1 VGCQS
6 KGASLDEGGC
16 YLIRAVYTRACRDE
30 RKKDDTAMPSLH
42 DTRDYHLHHPVD
54 LMTEFTVCES
64 LGHSGSPY
72 LRALAME
79 RTYGAVLGDR
89 LREKGILRKGWRLCE
104 IGGGYGSLMRGLLE
118 AHGDLVERVIMVDL
132 SRVLLGRQQRA
143 LNPWKDRVS
152 FVLGDALDVIPAI
165 SGVDLFLI
173 NEMIGDLPVW
183 TDLDPKKLPPEVAAV
198 IDRYMLGIPEDGLF
212 HFNIGAIRLV
222 EAICRSGIPAFLSEH
237 ASDPIIP
244 REMPFLVRG
253 LATSGWPREIRLT
266 AHSEYTIRFSHL
278 EQVARALGRKVE
290 TGSLL
295 ELIRYSNVEK
305 ARFIFNARA
314 CSTDEQALVFEFLDH
329 VREYRWLT
337 IQ

>member
-1 VGCQS
+1 MS
-6 KGASLDEGGC
+6 F
-16 YLIRAVYTRACRDE
+16 
-30 RKKDDTAMPSLH
+30 LH
-42 DTRDYHLHHPVD
+42 DTRNYHLHHPVD
-54 LMTEFTVCES
+54 LMTEFTICES
-64 LGHSGSPY
+64 LGYTASPH
-72 LRALAME
+72 LRALAMTS
-79 RTYGAVLGDR
+79 TYGAILGDR
-89 LREKGILRKGWRLCE
+89 LREKGLLRRGCRICE

-118 AHGDLVERVIMVDL
+118 AHGDLVERVAMVDL
-132 SRVLLGRQQRA
+132 SRALIGRQRRA
-143 LNPWKDRVS
+143 LNPWGGRVS
-152 FVLGDALDVIPAI
+152 FVVGDALEVLPAI
-165 SGVDLFLI
+165 TGADLFLI

-183 TDLDPKKLPPEVAAV
+183 TDIDPKRLPSEAEAV
-198 IDRYMLGIPEDGLF
+198 ICRYRLGIPEEGFF
-212 HFNIGAIRLV
+212 HFNIGAVRLV
-222 EAICRSGIPAFLSEH
+222 EAICRKGLTAFISEH

-244 REMPFLVRG
+244 RDMPFLVKG

-295 ELIRYSNVEK
+295 EFIGYANVEK

-314 CSTDEQALVFEFLDH
+314 CATDEQALILEFLDH

>member
-1 VGCQS
+1 
-6 KGASLDEGGC
+6 
-16 YLIRAVYTRACRDE
+16 LIWRERVFALHFLYTRACRDE
-30 RKKDDTAMPSLH
+30 RKKVDLSMSALH
-42 DTRDYHLHHPVD
+42 DTRNYHLHHPVD

-79 RTYGAVLGDR
+79 KTYGAVLGDR
-89 LREKGILRKGWRLCE
+89 LREKGILPRGCRLCE

-118 AHGDLVERVIMVDL
+118 AHGDLVERVVMVDL

-152 FVLGDALDVIPAI
+152 FVLGDALDVMPAI

-183 TDLDPKKLPPEVAAV
+183 TDLSPGRLPRELSAL
-198 IDRYMLGIPEDGLF
+198 INRYRLGIPEEKPF

-222 EAICRSGIPAFLSEH
+222 EAICRKGIPAFLSEH

-244 REMPFLVRG
+244 REMPFLVKG

-278 EQVARALGRKVE
+278 EQVARALDRKVE

-295 ELIRYSNVEK
+295 EMIGYSNVEK

-337 IQ
+337 IE

>member
-1 VGCQS
+1 MS
-6 KGASLDEGGC
+6 
-16 YLIRAVYTRACRDE
+16 
-30 RKKDDTAMPSLH
+30 SLH
-42 DTRDYHLHHPVD
+42 DTRHYHLHHPVD
-54 LMTEFTVCES
+54 LMTEFTICES
-64 LGHSGSPY
+64 LGHPGSPY

-79 RTYGAVLGDR
+79 KTYGAILGDR
-89 LREKGILRKGWRLCE
+89 LREKGILRQGCRLCE

-118 AHGDLVERVIMVDL
+118 AHGDLVERVVMLDL

-143 LNPWKDRVS
+143 LNPWKDRVRC
-152 FVLGDALDVIPAI
+152 VLGDALEVLPAI
-165 SGVDLFLI
+165 CGVDLFLI

-183 TDLDPKKLPPEVAAV
+183 TELDPKRLPPEAAAL
-198 IDRYMLGIPEDGLF
+198 IDRYRLGIPQDGLF

-222 EAICRSGIPAFLSEH
+222 EAICRKGLPAFLSEH
-237 ASDPIIP
+237 CCDPVIP
-244 REMPFLVRG
+244 RDMPFLVKG

-278 EQVARALGRKVE
+278 EQVARAWGRKVE

-295 ELIRYSNVEK
+295 EFIGYANVEK

-329 VREYRWLT
+329 VREYRWM
-337 IQ
+337 IIY

>member
-1 VGCQS
+1 VN
-6 KGASLDEGGC
+6 KVFVLHF
-16 YLIRAVYTRACRDE
+16 LYTRACRDE
-30 RKKDDTAMPSLH
+30 REKVNAPVPTIH
-42 DTRDYHLHHPVD
+42 DTRHYHLHHPID

-64 LGHSGSPY
+64 LGNPGSLY
-72 LRALAME
+72 LRALGMT

-89 LREKGILRKGWRLCE
+89 LQEKGLLRQGSRLCE
-104 IGGGYGSLMRGLLE
+104 IGGGYGSLMRGLMD
-118 AHGDLVERVIMVDL
+118 ASGSLVERVVMVDL
-132 SRVLLGRQQRA
+132 SRALLGRQRHV
-143 LNPWKDRVS
+143 LNPWRDRVS
-152 FVLGDALDVIPAI
+152 FVLGDALEIIPAI

-183 TDLDPKKLPPEVAAV
+183 TDLYPKGLPPEAAALV
-198 IDRYMLGIPEDGLF
+198 ERYRLAIPEEGPF
-212 HFNIGAIRLV
+212 HLNIGAIRLV
-222 EAICRSGIPAFLSEH
+222 EALCRKNIPAFISEH

-253 LATSGWPREIRLT
+253 LVTGGWPREIRLT

-290 TGSLL
+290 TGCLL
-295 ELIRYSNVEK
+295 ELIGYSNVEK

-314 CSTDEQALVFEFLDH
+314 CSTDEQALLFEFLDH

-337 IQ
+337 IR

>member
-1 VGCQS
+1 
-6 KGASLDEGGC
+6 
-16 YLIRAVYTRACRDE
+16 
-30 RKKDDTAMPSLH
+30 MPSLH
-42 DTRDYHLHHPVD
+42 DTRNYHLHHPVD

-89 LREKGILRKGWRLCE
+89 LREKEILRQGCRLCE

-118 AHGDLVERVIMVDL
+118 AHGDLVERVVMVDL

-152 FVLGDALDVIPAI
+152 LVLGDALEVLPAI

-183 TDLDPKKLPPEVAAV
+183 TELDPKRLPPEAAAV
-198 IDRYMLGIPEDGLF
+198 IDRYRLAIPEDGSF
-212 HFNIGAIRLV
+212 HFNVGAIRLV

-237 ASDPIIP
+237 CCDPIIP
-244 REMPFLVRG
+244 REMPFLVKD
-253 LATSGWPREIRLT
+253 LATGGWPREIRLT

-290 TGSLL
+290 TGSLV
-295 ELIRYSNVEK
+295 ELIGYSNVEK

-329 VREYRWLT
+329 VREYRWL
-337 IQ
+337 IIH

>member
-1 VGCQS
+1 
-6 KGASLDEGGC
+6 
-16 YLIRAVYTRACRDE
+16 
-30 RKKDDTAMPSLH
+30 MPSLH
-42 DTRDYHLHHPVD
+42 DTRNYHLHHPVD

-64 LGHSGSPY
+64 LGSSVSPY

-79 RTYGAVLGDR
+79 KTYGALLGDR
-89 LREKGILRKGWRLCE
+89 LREKGILRQGCRLCE
-104 IGGGYGSLMRGLLE
+104 IGGGYGSLMRGVLE
-118 AHGDLVERVIMVDL
+118 THGDLVKRVAMVDL

-143 LNPWKDRVS
+143 LDPWKGRVG
-152 FVLGDALDVIPAI
+152 FVLGDALELLPAI

-183 TDLDPKKLPPEVAAV
+183 THLHPNDLPPEAAAL
-198 IDRYMLGIPEDGLF
+198 IDRYRLGMPEDGLF

-222 EAICRSGIPAFLSEH
+222 ESICRKDVPAFISEH
-237 ASDPIIP
+237 ASDPLIP
-244 REMPFLVRG
+244 REMPFLVKG
-253 LATSGWPREIRLT
+253 LAPGGWPREIRLT

-295 ELIRYSNVEK
+295 ELIGYSNVEK

-329 VREYRWLT
+329 VREYRWMI

>member
-1 VGCQS
+1 
-6 KGASLDEGGC
+6 
-16 YLIRAVYTRACRDE
+16 
-30 RKKDDTAMPSLH
+30 MPSLH
-42 DTRDYHLHHPVD
+42 DTRNYHLHHPVD

-89 LREKGILRKGWRLCE
+89 LRETGILRQGCRLCE

-118 AHGDLVERVIMVDL
+118 SHGDLVERVVMVDL

-152 FVLGDALDVIPAI
+152 FVLGDALEVLPAI
-165 SGVDLFLI
+165 CGVDLFLI

-183 TDLDPKKLPPEVAAV
+183 MELDPKRLPPEAAAL
-198 IDRYMLGIPEDGLF
+198 IDRYRLAIPEDGSF
-212 HFNIGAIRLV
+212 HFNVGAIRLV

-237 ASDPIIP
+237 CCDPIIP
-244 REMPFLVRG
+244 REMPFLVKD
-253 LATSGWPREIRLT
+253 LATGGWPREIRLT

-290 TGSLL
+290 KGSLL
-295 ELIRYSNVEK
+295 ELIGYSNVEK

-314 CSTDEQALVFEFLDH
+314 CSTDEQALILEFLDH
-329 VREYRWLT
+329 VREYRWL
-337 IQ
+337 IIR